1 MVELTEDV
9 LLTILDCIENRSMLH
24 PLLLVSRWFHTAV
37 EPRLYSSIELKTT
50 NPVILRRR
58 FDGLRRRIVSNQYLA
73 SRVRKLHIIL
83 GNAPGSPEQFSQLDD
98 TLRYLVGL
106 KDFKLNLYIP
116 PGATLTTMTKSAM
129 SICAHQVLVAESNA
143 RRRKV
148 NCLNLN
154 LESPFPVHLFQAMED
169 ALGHIQ
175 FLNCFTRK
183 TTFILPGICFMHNLR
198 WLRLSFPLG
207 IQQINLLDDIR
218 HLLQVITERTTH
230 LAYIQFPAW
239 GTLKDLER
247 QILQSVPPSC
257 LVDIEGRQGGVFN
270 RYYAGKQISLVFEG
284 VSPTSATWWWTEDKL
299 QRVLGKSPQALA
311 DPPRLAHLSP
321 TLRDRTA
328 ASTLANFRSSA
339 TQPIV
344 SLFSFVMVTKPSGR
358 PTPLSHFPGQ
368 ATDEPTSNH
377 RWSEVIPPDTGLT
390 FAVIWDPEDGL
401 LAFSGAELLGT
412 LDGQSQVI
420 TLKTLSSG
428 NVLTETPATLAFFRD
443 THRFLFAGSRSRLSS
458 AKRPRHGA
466 RTQTSSTIGGM
477 DVYLRGSLLG
487 RAHKDQTHYS
497 CFDLLEQDFEVKP
510 FNDLTKT
517 DSTESLEMR
526 YNRAF
531 SIFQAEHNL
540 SSRFSTTTTS
550 TSSYISVKRNVGDED
565 FASKTWSI
573 LERPNTPI
581 FSRPTLAHNEC
592 PNTDCGGVCV
602 RASQRLR
609 KYRRKRVDDLDIPTP
624 PAEVLQRSEY
634 NHEVNFPTPDC
645 QRVTTPITLL
655 RGLSNRWKKGH
666 TCTY

>member
-1 MVELTEDV
+1 MVELTDDAI
-9 LLTILDCIENRSMLH
+9 LAILDHIECRAVLRT
-24 PLLLVSRWFHTAV
+24 LLLVSRRFHTAV
-37 EPRLYSSIELKTT
+37 EPRLYSSIEFNASGPIT
-50 NPVILRRR
+50 LRHRL
-58 FDGLRRRIVSNQYLA
+58 DGLRRRIVSNQYLA
-73 SRVRKLHIIL
+73 SSVRKLHVTAL
-83 GNAPGSPEQFSQLDD
+83 NSSLFTLEEFFHLDD
-98 TLRYLVGL
+98 MLRYLDGL
-106 KDFKLNLYIP
+106 KDFKLRLRSP
-116 PGATLTTMTKSAM
+116 PGAILATLVKAPCPFALTKFSWMNRTVDAGEFLYLENQPSIEHLHIATLAVIGTINLVPGTLPRLKELVVPTPIAM
-129 SICAHQVLVAESNA
+129 AILPG
-143 RRRKV
+143 RKV
-148 NCLNLN
+148 TCLTINVY
-154 LESPFPVHLFQAMED
+154 SPFPNQTSLAMEE
-169 ALGHIQ
+169 ALGHIE
-175 FLNCFTRK
+175 FLNCTTHK
-183 TTFILPGICFMHNLR
+183 TAFILPGICSMRKLR
-198 WLRLSFPLG
+198 WFQLSLPLG
-207 IQQINLLDDIR
+207 AR
-218 HLLQVITERTTH
+218 PPF
-230 LAYIQFPAW
+230 AY
-239 GTLKDLER
+239 
-247 QILQSVPPSC
+247 
-257 LVDIEGRQGGVFN
+257 
-270 RYYAGKQISLVFEG
+270 
-284 VSPTSATWWWTEDKL
+284 
-299 QRVLGKSPQALA
+299 
-311 DPPRLAHLSP
+311 
-321 TLRDRTA
+321 LRDRTA
-328 ASTLANFRSSA
+328 ASTFANFRSSA
-339 TQPIV
+339 TQPII
-344 SLFSFVMVTKPSGR
+344 SIFSFVMVMKPSGR

-368 ATDEPTSNH
+368 ATDEPASNH

-401 LAFSGAELLGT
+401 LAFSGAELLGSSANYFPDSRPISPSEA

-428 NVLTETPATLAFFRD
+428 NVLSETPATLAFFRD

-497 CFDLLEQDFEVKP
+497 CFDLLEQEFEVKP

-531 SIFQAEHNL
+531 SIFQAQHNL
-540 SSRFSTTTTS
+540 VTTLALQYEIALTRSTFQSSRFSTTTTS

-573 LERPNTPI
+573 LERPSTPI
-581 FSRPTLAHNEC
+581 FSRPTLAHKEC
-592 PNTDCGGVCV
+592 PNADCGGVCV

-609 KYRRKRVDDLDIPTP
+609 KYRRKRVDEVDIPTP

>member
-1 MVELTEDV
+1 MTRVPCPFALTKFSWLNPMPDV
-9 LLTILDCIENRSMLH
+9 GEI
-24 PLLLVSRWFHTAV
+24 
-37 EPRLYSSIELKTT
+37 
-50 NPVILRRR
+50 
-58 FDGLRRRIVSNQYLA
+58 
-73 SRVRKLHIIL
+73 
-83 GNAPGSPEQFSQLDD
+83 
-98 TLRYLVGL
+98 LRYLENQPSIEHLHIAYAPIGNI
-106 KDFKLNLYIP
+106 NLA
-116 PGATLTTMTKSAM
+116 PGALPRLKQLAAQLSMAMT
-129 SICAHQVLVAESNA
+129 ILPG
-143 RRRKV
+143 RKV

-154 LESPFPVHLFQAMED
+154 LESPFPVHLSQAMED

-175 FLNCFTRK
+175 FLNCFTSK

-207 IQQINLLDDIR
+207 SKQIQQINLLDDIR
-218 HLLQVITERTTH
+218 DLLQVITERTTH

-328 ASTLANFRSSA
+328 ASTLADFRSSA

-401 LAFSGAELLGT
+401 LAFSGAELLGSSANYFPDSRPISPSEA

-540 SSRFSTTTTS
+540 VS
-550 TSSYISVKRNVGDED
+550 TS
-565 FASKTWSI
+565 
-573 LERPNTPI
+573 
-581 FSRPTLAHNEC
+581 
-592 PNTDCGGVCV
+592 
-602 RASQRLR
+602 ASQGRILALMVGPCLEFSVLDYDYFDFELYFGQT
-609 KYRRKRVDDLDIPTP
+609 KRRR
-624 PAEVLQRSEY
+624 
-634 NHEVNFPTPDC
+634 
-645 QRVTTPITLL
+645 
-655 RGLSNRWKKGH
+655 RGLCVEDLVDIRTPEH
-666 TCTY
+666 THILSTDARTQ